1 MRSDA
6 GPFSCLYFIF
16 WIFVGN
22 FVLLNSILAI
32 LLDRFSDEQE
42 DTNAEIEE
50 EYEDELNR
58 DATLSMMVNK

>member
-1 MRSDA
+1 M
-6 GPFSCLYFIF
+6 
-16 WIFVGN
+16 
-22 FVLLNSILAI
+22 LLNSILAI